1 MPEEVVKFGSE
12 YLELHLWSRRRQYM
26 AFKEALGTGVMVH
39 LQVNCEIFCCMCSEF
54 VVFRTDVLVRRV
66 MNYFESRI

>member
-39 LQVNCEIFCCMCSEF
+39 LQVNCEIFCRTCSE
-54 VVFRTDVLVRRV
+54 
-66 MNYFESRI
+66 YC